1 MEAYDAHHDFSVPQ
15 YVLVASRVQYNTTG
29 VGVDT
34 MDMQNAQ
41 PPFLLGPLQHLLHT
55 HTYTRTL
62 LTVGYT
68 QSCSGWAR
76 SKTTEQ
82 Q

>member
-1 MEAYDAHHDFSVPQ
+1 MEASDAHHDFSVPQ

-55 HTYTRTL
+55 HTYIHTHIVNSRL
-62 LTVGYT
+62 HSILFWLG
-68 QSCSGWAR
+68 Q
-76 SKTTEQ
+76 E
-82 Q
+82 